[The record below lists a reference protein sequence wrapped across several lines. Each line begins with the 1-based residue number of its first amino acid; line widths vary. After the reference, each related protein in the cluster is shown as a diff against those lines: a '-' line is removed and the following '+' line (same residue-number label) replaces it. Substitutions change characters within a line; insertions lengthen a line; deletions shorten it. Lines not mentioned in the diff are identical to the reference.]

1 MLYKHKLSTKNFK
14 IMKKIIALFV
24 VMLAFGLN
32 ANAQQKKAVAT
43 KPAANQEAL
52 SKKATISEA
61 AVKDV
66 NTLSE
71 FVKLSADQKVKFK
84 GLFEQKHLD
93 YAQNLSDERKA
104 VLADYVEA
112 QINSYL
118 EPAQVAKVEGNAQL
132 MNILTH

>member
-14 IMKKIIALFV
+14 IMKKIVALFV

-52 SKKATISEA
+52 SKKAALSEA
-61 AVKDV
+61 AIKDV

-71 FVKLSADQKVKFK
+71 FVKLNADQKVKLK
-84 GLFEQKHLD
+84 ALFEQKHMDL
-93 YAQNLSDERKA
+93 AQDLSSERKA

-112 QINSYL
+112 QMKSYL